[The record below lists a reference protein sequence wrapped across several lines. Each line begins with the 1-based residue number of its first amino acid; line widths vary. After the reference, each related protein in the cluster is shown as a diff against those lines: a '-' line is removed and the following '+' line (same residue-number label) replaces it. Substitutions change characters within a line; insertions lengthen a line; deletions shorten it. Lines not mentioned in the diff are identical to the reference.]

1 MRLLQTLF
9 NQQTNTKGY
18 TMKTQ
23 DDVINIKISKQALEV
38 ALELFKESMLPYHW
52 HAKKTEVTEAIEQAL
67 ENSK

>member
-1 MRLLQTLF
+1 
-9 NQQTNTKGY
+9 
-18 TMKTQ
+18 MKTQ